1 MFDFD
6 DFFGDEFCEEDMGKD
21 GCDAFCLGD
30 GIEDFALVG
39 GAIGYLEEEI
49 TERRRLER

>member
-1 MFDFD
+1 MFEFD
-6 DFFGDEFCEEDMGKD
+6 DFFGDEFCEEDMVKD

-30 GIEDFALVG
+30 GIEVFALVG